1 MFRPTVDTSG
11 KTGSAPTYKKGT
23 WFFST
28 DGTAVPPLTSM
39 DNEKPYYYLNA
50 AQEPV
55 GPKTLGQLREM
66 CAGGEVGG
74 DTLIAAKGDPKWVRL
89 DAVLHGLVA
98 GAQEGEPGACPRC
111 GATLQT
117 VDGSL
122 PKNCPACSFAV
133 DSPHD
138 TGNLLAHFLFTLTKK
153 YCCFRGRATRVEFWS
168 FQLFVWPI
176 SMFFSYTIGAVRNVL
191 LNAAQAQ
198 AALETM
204 AQNVD
209 SPGQL
214 PELFNQVL
222 QYTGIFQPD
231 GVSSAA
237 YMTALGLLILQN
249 IVRLA
254 LVLPS
259 WGVMVRRLHDVGWS
273 GWWAGGYIALQGAIL
288 VAAVSLLFR
297 LLHLSADATGSEVM
311 DVFYTYT
318 MPLVALEILWVALA
332 VLLLVLFLLDG
343 KRGPNKYGPSPKY
356 PLG

>member
-1 MFRPTVDTSG
+1 
-11 KTGSAPTYKKGT
+11 
-23 WFFST
+23 
-28 DGTAVPPLTSM
+28 M

-66 CAGGEVGG
+66 CARGEVGG

-89 DAVLHGLVA
+89 DAVLNGLVA
-98 GAQEGEPGACPRC
+98 GAQEGEPGSCPRC

-117 VDGSL
+117 VGGSL

-138 TGNLLAHFLFTLTKK
+138 TNNLLAHFRFTLTKK
-153 YCCFRGRATRVEFWS
+153 YFCFRGRATRVEFWS
-168 FQLFVWPI
+168 FQLFVWLI
-176 SMFFSYTIGAVRNVL
+176 SMFLSYTVGAVRNVL

-204 AQNVD
+204 ARNVD
-209 SPGQL
+209 SPEQL
-214 PELFNQVL
+214 SELFNQAL
-222 QYTGIFQPD
+222 QCTGIFQPD
-231 GVSSAA
+231 GVSSIA
-237 YMTALGLLILQN
+237 YMTALAL
-249 IVRLA
+249 LA
-254 LVLPS
+254 LQQLVGLALLPPD

-273 GWWAGGYIALQGAIL
+273 GWWAGIFIALRGAIL
-288 VAAVSLLFR
+288 VIAVSLLYR
-297 LLHLSADATGSEVM
+297 LFHLGADVTESQVM
-311 DVFYTYT
+311 DILYACII
-318 MPLVALEILWVALA
+318 PLCALGVLWVVLA
-332 VLLLVLFLLDG
+332 VLLLVLFLLDS